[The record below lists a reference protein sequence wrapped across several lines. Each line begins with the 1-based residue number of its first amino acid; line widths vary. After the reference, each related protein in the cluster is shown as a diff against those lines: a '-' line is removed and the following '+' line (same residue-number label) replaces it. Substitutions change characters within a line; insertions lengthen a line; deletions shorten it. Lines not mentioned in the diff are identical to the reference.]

1 MSEPIYT
8 ESDTWPWWGWG
19 VFAGAMCLA
28 AWSMVGEAI
37 TGGRGL
43 SGLTAGELLA
53 SAGLLV
59 GAPAAVWILFGT
71 LRIDVFPSEIQA
83 TFGRAGLF
91 RKTVPLDRI
100 RRVEAVRYSPLAE
113 FGGWGMR
120 VRPGRRA
127 WTVRGNQAV
136 RITLDEGPTIYLGTP
151 NPQRLRER
159 IEWALAHHRRTPQ
172 PHEPTPPE

>member
-1 MSEPIYT
+1 MNEPIYT
-8 ESDTWPWWGWG
+8 ESATWPWWAWG

-28 AWSMVGEAI
+28 AWSVVGDSISA
-37 TGGRGL
+37 GHGL
-43 SGLTAGELLA
+43 SDLAMGELLA
-53 SAGLLV
+53 SAGLLLGV
-59 GAPAAVWILFGT
+59 PSVAWALFGT
-71 LRIDVFPSEIQA
+71 LRIAVFSDEVRA
-83 TFGRAGLF
+83 TFGRLEFF

-100 RRVEAVRYSPLAE
+100 RRVEAVQYSPLTE

-159 IEWALAHHRRTPQ
+159 IEWALARRLRDRGPL
-172 PHEPTPPE
+172 EPKRPE